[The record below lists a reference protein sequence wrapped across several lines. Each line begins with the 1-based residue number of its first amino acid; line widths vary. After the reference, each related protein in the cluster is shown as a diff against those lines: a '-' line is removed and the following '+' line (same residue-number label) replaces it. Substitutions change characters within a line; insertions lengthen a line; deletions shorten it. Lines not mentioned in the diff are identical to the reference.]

1 MSDFYDP
8 NLQAL
13 DQIEDLLEA
22 YADVR
27 LAPRGPV
34 LRRMRATVIAQAA
47 ANAAVQRRLA
57 VADRPKPARWALPHL
72 QVPRRAFAL
81 GLAAALTLG
90 TSAAVL
96 AAPPGSPFFN
106 ARVMIETALL
116 PSQSDA
122 RLASHEQHLD
132 EWLAA
137 AEEAAARGDV
147 AALEAALA
155 AYQAEVGNVVG
166 DIGDDAARL
175 AHLQEVLAKHVA
187 KLEALAARLTNETAS
202 DNAVEHA
209 IAANEKAVKKL
220 QDKEKANGG
229 VRPTPKPDNARP
241 TPNAAGGNP
250 DGRAD
255 NQQGGN

>member
-22 YADVR
+22 YADAR

-34 LRRMRATVIAQAA
+34 LRRMRAAVLAQAA
-47 ANAAVQRRLA
+47 ANAAVQRR
-57 VADRPKPARWALPHL
+57 VTESGTPRRSRWAVPNLHL
-72 QVPRRAFAL
+72 PRRAFAF
-81 GLAAALTLG
+81 GMAAALTLG
-90 TSAAVL
+90 TSAAVM

-106 ARVMIETALL
+106 ARVMIETAML

-132 EWLAA
+132 EWLAQ
-137 AEEAAARGDV
+137 AEAAAARGDV

-155 AYQAEVGNVVG
+155 AYQAEVDSVVG

-187 KLEALAARLTNETAS
+187 KLEDLAARLTNETAS
-202 DNAVEHA
+202 NNAVEHA

-220 QDKEKANGG
+220 QDKEKNSGG
-229 VRPTPKPDNARP
+229 GGGRPSPKPD
-241 TPNAAGGNP
+241 GGNP
-250 DGRAD
+250 
-255 NQQGGN
+255 GGNPGGAPDDQPGRP